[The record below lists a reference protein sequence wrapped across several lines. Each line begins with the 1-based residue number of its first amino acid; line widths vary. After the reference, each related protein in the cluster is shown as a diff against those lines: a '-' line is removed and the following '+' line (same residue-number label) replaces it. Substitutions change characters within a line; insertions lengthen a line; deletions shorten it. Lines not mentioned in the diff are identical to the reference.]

1 MIRIIVVGS
10 LKEKYLKQAQEYLT
24 DQIEKKTKIEIIEVE
39 DEKTSE
45 KVSEKEREKIKSLE
59 AEKILSKLDR
69 SSYLV
74 AMDIEGKP
82 ISAKEMKMIL
92 VHAKG
97 KSRLSFII
105 GGSLGLSETVK
116 RASHMRVSF
125 SNLTFPH
132 QLFRIMLLDQ
142 IESSL

>member
-1 MIRIIVVGS
+1 MIQVIVVGS
-10 LKEKYLKQAQEYLT
+10 LKEEYLRKAQEYLI
-24 DQIEKKTKIEIIEVE
+24 QKIEKKIKIEIIEVE

-45 KVSEKEREKIKSLE
+45 NVSEKENERVRSLE
-59 AEKILSKLDR
+59 AEKILSRLDR

-82 ISAKEMKMIL
+82 ISSGEMKMIL
-92 VHAKG
+92 AHSKG
-97 KSRLSFII
+97 KSKLSFVI
-105 GGSLGLSETVK
+105 GGSLGLAETVK

-132 QLFRIMLLDQ
+132 QLFRIMLLEQ
-142 IESSL
+142 IESSF